1 MTAASRGLLST
12 AGGRAFV
19 TMWAGQSISQFG
31 SRLTIF
37 AFGVWLY
44 QRTGEATPLFL
55 TALFGFLPGILLAPI
70 AGVLVDRSDR
80 RTAMIWINTVHS
92 IVALLQL
99 LLLSSG
105 EFQLWMLY
113 GLLAISSAAE
123 TFQWPAESSSISV
136 LVPSDQLG
144 RANGL
149 YSISSGVSDM
159 VAPIAGAA
167 LVVTIGIT
175 GIIVLDLIS
184 FALEFITLFI
194 IRIPR
199 PASSLIGNA
208 MNGGV
213 MQQVRDGFKFILE
226 RPGLLSLL
234 ITFTGVNFT
243 GSLIQNLQAPL
254 VLSRTGD
261 PNALGIVAAAFGVG
275 VLLGGVY
282 MTATGGPK
290 SRAAGVLLGI
300 GASGLLG
307 SALFGLA
314 RGVPVWML
322 ANFFTGFLLPVL
334 NGSSQSIWQSK
345 TPADIQGRVFATR
358 RMIAQFTSPIAY
370 LIAGPLADRV
380 FRPVFAGEFGDQF
393 SWLLGDSVGR
403 GYAAMFVI
411 FGLATSAFGFAG
423 WLRPAARNVERG
435 IPDALPSS

>member
-1 MTAASRGLLST
+1 MTASRGLLST
-12 AGGRAFV
+12 AGGRTFV

-44 QRTGEATPLFL
+44 QRTGETTPLFL
-55 TALFGFLPGILLAPI
+55 TALFGFLPGILLAPV

-80 RTAMIWINTVHS
+80 RTVMIWINTVHS
-92 IVALLQL
+92 IVAVLQL

-113 GLLAISSAAE
+113 GLLAIASAAE

-136 LVPSDQLG
+136 LVPLDQLG

-149 YSISSGVSDM
+149 YSVSGGVSDM

-167 LVVTIGIT
+167 LVVTIGIM

-199 PASSLIGNA
+199 PTSSLIGNA
-208 MNGGV
+208 MNGRV

-322 ANFFTGFLLPVL
+322 ANFFAGFLLPVL

-358 RMIAQFTSPIAY
+358 
-370 LIAGPLADRV
+370 
-380 FRPVFAGEFGDQF
+380 PVNR
-393 SWLLGDSVGR
+393 SWCTR
-403 GYAAMFVI
+403 
-411 FGLATSAFGFAG
+411 
-423 WLRPAARNVERG
+423 
-435 IPDALPSS
+435 

>member
-1 MTAASRGLLST
+1 MTASRGLLST
-12 AGGRAFV
+12 AGGRTFV

-44 QRTGEATPLFL
+44 QRTGETTPLFL
-55 TALFGFLPGILLAPI
+55 TALFGFLPGILLAPV

-80 RTAMIWINTVHS
+80 RTVMIWINTVHS
-92 IVALLQL
+92 IVAVLQL

-113 GLLAISSAAE
+113 GLLAIASAAE

-149 YSISSGVSDM
+149 YSVSGGVSDM

-167 LVVTIGIT
+167 LVVTIGIM

-199 PASSLIGNA
+199 PTSSLIGNA
-208 MNGGV
+208 MNGRV

-322 ANFFTGFLLPVL
+322 ANFFAGFLLPVL

-380 FRPVFAGEFGDQF
+380 FKPVFAGEFGDQF
-393 SWLLGDSVGR
+393 SWLLGHSVGR

-423 WLRPAARNVERG
+423 WLRPAARNVERN